1 MNFIRRLFC
10 FVYGLLLFFMFRRT
24 INIEKLLLDKRVAII
39 GAADSAFHT
48 GKGEYI
54 DGFDVVIRVNKAP
67 LLLEHGEWKKD
78 IGTKTDILFHSFY
91 ENEKSG
97 GGQLNITL
105 YDSLNI
111 RYLVNP
117 IAEFSGY
124 RVIFNFYKKY
134 LLTRTVFSLPRKLF
148 KKIKSDLGTYKPTI
162 GFCALYAALHT
173 NFSELYIT
181 GFTFFRTAFAEGYR
195 NEMRE
200 PGQVREFIKS
210 AGLHDPD
217 LELAVFSALLY
228 KYRSKRIILDSRL
241 ATIVKVAE

>member
-1 MNFIRRLFC
+1 MDFIIKLFR
-10 FVYGLLLFFMFRRT
+10 FVYGLLLFSIFRRT
-24 INIEKLLLDKRVAII
+24 INLERLLLGKRVAII
-39 GAADSAFHT
+39 GAANSAFHT

-67 LLLEHGEWKKD
+67 LLLKQGEWKED
-78 IGTKTDILFHSFY
+78 IGTKADILFHSFY
-91 ENEKSG
+91 ENERSG
-97 GGQLNITL
+97 GGPLNLAL

-111 RYLVNP
+111 RYLINP
-117 IAEFSGY
+117 ISEFSGY

-134 LLTRTVFSLPRKLF
+134 LLTRTVFTLPRKLF

-162 GFCALYAALHT
+162 GFCALYAVLHT

-181 GFTFFRTAFAEGYR
+181 GFTFFRTAFGEGYR

-210 AGLHDPD
+210 AGLHDPE
-217 LELAVFSALLY
+217 LELAVFSALLH
-228 KYRSKRIILDSRL
+228 KNRKKRIVLDSSL
-241 ATIVKVAE
+241 SEIVKSAE